1 MKMEA
6 SKFNPLNIILELFPD
21 ADPKPLTV
29 DQSNQFV
36 HYLRMGGIICD
47 SQLEEVEALKLLAA
61 LGVLTVEIET
71 STIGTT
77 LNIGNRYN
85 GK

>member
-1 MKMEA
+1 MKTEP
-6 SKFNPLNIILELFPD
+6 SKVNPLNFILELFPD
-21 ADPKPLTV
+21 ADPKPLTM

-47 SQLEEVEALKLLAA
+47 SQLEEVEAFKLLDA
-61 LGVLTVEIET
+61 LGLLTVKIET
-71 STIGTT
+71 SILGTT
-77 LNIGNRYN
+77 LNIGNKYN

>member
-36 HYLRMGGIICD
+36 HYLRMGGIVCD

>member
-29 DQSNQFV
+29 EQSNQFV
-36 HYLRMGGIICD
+36 HYLRMGGIVCD

>member
-29 DQSNQFV
+29 EQSNQFV
-36 HYLRMGGIICD
+36 HYLRMGGIVCD

-71 STIGTT
+71 STLGTT

>member
-1 MKMEA
+1 MKTEA
-6 SKFNPLNIILELFPD
+6 SKFNPLEFILELFPD
-21 ADPKPLTV
+21 TDPKPLTV

-47 SQLEEVEALKLLAA
+47 SQLEEVEALKLLDA
-61 LGVLTVEIET
+61 LGLLTVVIET
-71 STIGTT
+71 STLGTT

>member
-1 MKMEA
+1 MEA

>member
-1 MKMEA
+1 MKTEA
-6 SKFNPLNIILELFPD
+6 SKLNPLEFILELFPD
-21 ADPKPLTV
+21 IDPKPLTV

-47 SQLEEVEALKLLAA
+47 SQLEEVEALKLLDT
-61 LGVLTVEIET
+61 LGLLTVEIET
-71 STIGTT
+71 SILGTT
-77 LNIGNRYN
+77 LKVGNKYN

>member
-1 MKMEA
+1 MKTEA
-6 SKFNPLNIILELFPD
+6 SKLNPLEFILELFPD

-47 SQLEEVEALKLLAA
+47 SQLEEVEALRLLDTIG
-61 LGVLTVEIET
+61 LLTVEIET
-71 STIGTT
+71 SILGTT
-77 LNIGNRYN
+77 LKVGNKYN